1 LDAEVIAAVVS
12 ALLGGAAGEVGRSAW
27 GSLTGLVRRR
37 FGDGSAEAAALES
50 AQSADSQRVI
60 DLMVER
66 GRADPAFGETLTAWA
81 REIQPLLVQPIINT
95 NTISGGTQTG
105 PVIQTAHI
113 GSLNFGGPQQ

>member
-1 LDAEVIAAVVS
+1 MDAEVVAAVIS

-27 GSLTGLVRRR
+27 SSLTGLVRRR

-50 AQSADSQRVI
+50 AESADSQRVI

-66 GRADPAFGETLTAWA
+66 GGADPVFGETLTTWA
-81 REIQPLLVQPIINT
+81 RETQPLLGQTIHNT
-95 NTISGGTQTG
+95 NTITGGTQTG
-105 PVIQTAHI
+105 PVIQTAYI